1 MPEYIATAMVE
12 DADGV
17 LVQMPVERRTW
28 LGSRPTNADF
38 GTWVQEQAANVEGG
52 YTLVVRLEAM

>member
-1 MPEYIATAMVE
+1 
-12 DADGV
+12 
-17 LVQMPVERRTW
+17 MPVERRTW

-52 YTLVVRLEAM
+52 YALVVRLEAM